1 MKLSSL
7 SELTTG
13 SSSNL
18 DSKNSERITSGER
31 GDSSTFSEQKRAT
44 CQYVRSPKLLEGPR
58 LSPSQLPSSRQHP
71 ASDDVD
77 LQGNTVPISAQ
88 SQVKSGS
95 PEKWLPESPQRLAVS
110 GLSGPGSVVG
120 KLARSLSECDRKAL
134 ITELQHNNPLIT
146 MSSSSDTEVGRPTYN
161 KNKEEPSSISQL
173 TCSPNQP
180 LETSNKNSIIKS
192 LHHKELQ
199 SDTSTTKIQS
209 HQERHVVVSTCLESG
224 QHTSQLPSV
233 STEEQALAEEQR
245 ALALL
250 VERREV
256 EEMVAQLSRERM
268 SSMLSEEE
276 IAEVC

>member
-31 GDSSTFSEQKRAT
+31 GDSSTVSEQKRAT

-134 ITELQHNNPLIT
+134 ITELQHNNPLT
-146 MSSSSDTEVGRPTYN
+146 MSSSSDTEMDRPTYN

-180 LETSNKNSIIKS
+180 LETSNQNSIIKS
-192 LHHKELQ
+192 FHHKELQ

-209 HQERHVVVSTCLESG
+209 RQELHVVVSTCLESG